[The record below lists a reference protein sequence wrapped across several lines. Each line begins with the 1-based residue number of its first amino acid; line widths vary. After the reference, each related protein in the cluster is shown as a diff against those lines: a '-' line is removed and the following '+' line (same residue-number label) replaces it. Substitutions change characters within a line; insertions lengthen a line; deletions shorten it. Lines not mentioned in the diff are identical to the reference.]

1 VRRAGVVVALVL
13 ATWVAAPGGGAARAA
28 CDPTPVDGFGPF
40 GQGRP
45 PLRAKIGTGHLLVG
59 TVLSAD
65 SCRPLR
71 GVQVEFWQSNAGGV
85 YKLAGSATVVTDK
98 NGRFRFQGP
107 VPPQYEG
114 LPPHIHIRIIRAG
127 YKTLLSR
134 YVVGKGERRG
144 SVRLVLEPDDV

>member
-1 VRRAGVVVALVL
+1 MRRACAVVVLL
-13 ATWVAAPGGGAARAA
+13 AAAWMPGQAAAA
-28 CDPTPVDGFGPF
+28 AYPCDPTPVDGGGPF

-45 PLRAKIGTGHLLVG
+45 PLRAKIGLGHVLVG
-59 TVLSAD
+59 TVVAAD
-65 SCRPLR
+65 SCKPLR
-71 GVQVEFWQSNAGGV
+71 GVQVELWQSNAGGI

-134 YVVGKGERRG
+134 YVVGKPERRG